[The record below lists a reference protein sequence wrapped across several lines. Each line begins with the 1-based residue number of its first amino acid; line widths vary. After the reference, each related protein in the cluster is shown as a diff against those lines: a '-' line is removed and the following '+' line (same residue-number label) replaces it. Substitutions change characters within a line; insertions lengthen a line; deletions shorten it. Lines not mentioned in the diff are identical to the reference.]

1 MPNQFTRFAGIV
13 AAKDQPGEDLVAI
26 TFMTDFTS
34 PYCDR
39 IAFDVRT
46 RRAVQRQELQFFLCT
61 HAEADA
67 LHRGH

>member
-1 MPNQFTRFAGIV
+1 MPNQLTRFAGIV

-26 TFMTDFTS
+26 TFMTAFSS

-39 IAFDVRT
+39 IVFDIHT
-46 RRAVQRQELQFFLCT
+46 RKLVQRREIQWFLCS
-61 HAEADA
+61 HAQADI